1 MILKQ
6 RSLATVAG
14 LIGLMDGEHGMRN
27 LFLAGALVLAAGTAS
42 PVLAQD
48 MSYSPLT
55 WPYLWTGFYAGV
67 NVGLGSDVT
76 DSIIYGGA
84 TFPVTPRGGLLGG
97 AQVGYNYRLGDYGVI
112 GVEADFSAV
121 DVGTDGAFLGDPFS
135 SRLTSFGTVRGR
147 IGYTFDR
154 YMPYLTAGL
163 AWGNSDIN
171 YGTFSTTAS
180 SAGWAAGAGLEFA
193 FTDNWSAKAEYLRID
208 LGDVT
213 VNDTKNDLVVGK
225 AANIMRFG
233 LNYRF

>member
-1 MILKQ
+1 
-6 RSLATVAG
+6 
-14 LIGLMDGEHGMRN
+14 MRN

-42 PVLAQD
+42 PVLAQGVG
-48 MSYSPLT
+48 YSSLMT
-55 WPYLWTGFYAGV
+55 SPYLWSGFYAGV
-67 NVGLGSDVT
+67 NVGLGSDAT
-76 DSIIYGGA
+76 DSIVYGGA
-84 TFPVTPRGGLLGG
+84 TFPVVPHGGLLGG
-97 AQVGYNYRLGDYGVI
+97 AQVGYNYRLGDFGVI

-121 DVGTDGAFLGDPFS
+121 DIGTDGTFLGDPFS

-147 IGYTFDR
+147 VGYTFDR

-163 AWGNSDIN
+163 AWGNSDVN

-193 FTDNWSAKAEYLRID
+193 FTDNWSAKAEYLRVD
-208 LGDVT
+208 LSNVT

-225 AANIMRFG
+225 TANIMRFG